1 MSSNPSCDLARF
13 SKLWALG
20 MVRDRAAPD
29 YTFSFSRGPQLTTMD
44 VVVRTTPPGPIALR
58 GAGIIN
64 ARETAVYREL
74 DPENDMTFAGKDGE
88 EGNDDY
94 EPGGYEP
101 HALTEYRVEHHD
113 EPTPLLEGTPKTAGS
128 IEDAAVKSYEFGGY
142 SKQQAIAMV
151 SHLCLGTPFP
161 AGDIARRVVIRI
173 NLIER
178 TR

>member
-1 MSSNPSCDLARF
+1 MSTNPSCDLARF

-20 MVRDRAAPD
+20 MIRDRAAPD
-29 YTFSFSRGPQLTTMD
+29 YYFSFSRGPQLTSLD

-64 ARETAVYREL
+64 AVETGEYREL

-101 HALTEYRVEHHD
+101 HALTEYRIEHHD
-113 EPTPLLEGTPKTAGS
+113 EPTPLLEGPSKSIGS
-128 IEDAAVKSYEFGGY
+128 IGDAALKLVEFDAYTYQQVVK
-142 SKQQAIAMV
+142 MV
-151 SHLCLGTPFP
+151 TTQCMGTQISPK
-161 AGDIARRVVIRI
+161 AVMEYIKENVK
-173 NLIER
+173 
-178 TR
+178 